1 MTVSPMTTE
10 PLASATTSHFR
21 LRYHHWLVLGLA
33 LFSMVMSAFVSR
45 SVFERLPHLED
56 EVAYLFQAKT
66 YAGGHLVIDSPD
78 PRRAFWQPFV
88 VDYGLTG
95 KRFSKYS
102 PGWPLLLAL
111 GVAGGQPWLVN
122 ALLSALTVA
131 LVYRLG
137 REIFDAD
144 TGVIAAAL
152 TAFSPMA
159 LLLNATLMGHT
170 AALCAATLFFYA
182 YWRIEQR
189 KNALKWGAV
198 AGVALGLVIINRPLT
213 AIGITTP
220 LVLWSGIRL
229 LRGFI
234 SPHTALAKREEEKTK
249 SPLHRMER
257 GFRGEV
263 IKKTLFP
270 LLVLTIIALLIAAA
284 IPIYNYA
291 ATGDPTYNL
300 YTLVWR
306 YDTVGFGECCGRNG
320 HTLEKGIRHVRFD
333 LSLMAADLYG
343 WQLGQ
348 ITPQLQEHLR
358 TQGSYW
364 PLIGLSWVLLPFGL
378 LVGARRRWTWLLAG
392 VALCLIGVHVAY
404 WIGSQRYSTRYY
416 FETLTALSLI
426 SALPLSWLI
435 RKFNWRWPV
444 YALLAAVLLYS
455 LYFYST
461 PRIMALYGFNQIN
474 RATLEGVEA
483 RREGDRPALVIVSG
497 GDVRWRAMGALMAV
511 TSPFLDSDIVLAWD
525 NLQPGVRDQILARF
539 PERQIIEMEAQ
550 GNQAWFVDG

>member
-1 MTVSPMTTE
+1 MTASPMTTDT
-10 PLASATTSHFR
+10 LASATTTHFR
-21 LRYHHWLVLGLA
+21 LRYHHWLALGLA

-102 PGWPLLLAL
+102 PGWPLVLAL

-189 KNALKWGAV
+189 RNTLAWGAV

-213 AIGITTP
+213 AIGIATP
-220 LVLWSGIRL
+220 LVLWSIVRIISAALG
-229 LRGFI
+229 RGDPPGRPYKKI
-234 SPHTALAKREEEKTK
+234 TPHHTTFLQRIVPVLK
-249 SPLHRMER
+249 
-257 GFRGEV
+257 
-263 IKKTLFP
+263 P
-270 LLVLTIIALLIAAA
+270 LLLLTVIALLIAAA
-284 IPIYNYA
+284 IPLYNVA

-300 YTLVWR
+300 YTLVWP

-358 TQGSYW
+358 TQGTYW
-364 PLIGLSWVLLPFGL
+364 PPIGLSWVLLPFGL
-378 LVGARRRWTWLLAG
+378 LVGARQRWTWLLAG
-392 VALCLIGVHVAY
+392 VAVCLVGVHLAY

-416 FETLTALSLI
+416 FETLTALSII

-435 RKFNWRWPV
+435 RKSGRRWLV
-444 YALLAAVLLYS
+444 YGLLAAVLLYS

-483 RREGDRPALVIVSG
+483 RRTDDRPALVIVSG
-497 GDVRWRAMGALMAV
+497 RDVRWRAMGALMSV
-511 TSPFLDSDIVLAWD
+511 TSPYLDSDIVLAWD

-539 PERQIIEMEAQ
+539 PQRQIIEMEAQ
-550 GNQAWFVDG
+550 GNQAWFVD